1 MDIWQILEIEPTP
14 DQKAIKRAY
23 SKKLKVTRPDENA
36 EAFQSLYHAYKAA
49 LHQATYWD
57 EYQQEYQDDADE
69 SKLPEHQG
77 ESESQATAEISIVTE
92 QAIIDSPVEPTSE
105 TVGLNPPENSV
116 DETTAE
122 TQVNPLQLEGER
134 LLGLTELFLAT
145 SNGGQNNPKNWT
157 FIIESPFIL
166 EDHFNWRLGLELLR
180 VIHEHNLNHVAKVSS
195 LVGQEALTYLNSIFN
210 WMDNRYHVTRAL
222 GDDYN
227 TWLDMIRDNTESE
240 KNYRHK
246 IRGGKNLLLQQK
258 NTEQVAQP
266 TTRRTSLVF
275 SRFCAFLIDCFF
287 LVILIS
293 LLASGESVDNQAIS
307 NRAWGILSIFA
318 VFIYFCGFEASIL
331 QGTPG
336 KKIMKLAVTTNQ
348 GEAPVFLHAV
358 LRTFCFFIFSIFF
371 FTLPAGISAILR
383 SFDIDFHVL
392 SIAMQ
397 AFGIY
402 LATRPINFYDKISK
416 TQVIQI

>member
-1 MDIWQILEIEPTP
+1 MDIWQTLEIEPTP

-36 EAFQSLYHAYKAA
+36 EAFQSLHYAYKAA

-57 EYQQEYQDDADE
+57 EYQQEYKDDTDE
-69 SKLPEHQG
+69 SKQPEHQD
-77 ESESQATAEISIVTE
+77 ESESQRTAEISIITE
-92 QAIIDSPVEPTSE
+92 QPIIDSPVEPTLE
-105 TVGLNPPENSV
+105 TADLNPPDNSV
-116 DETTAE
+116 DETTTE

-227 TWLDMIRDNTESE
+227 TWLDMIRDNNESE
-240 KNYRHK
+240 KNYRDK

-258 NTEQVAQP
+258 NTEQATQP
-266 TTRRTSLVF
+266 TARRSSLAF
-275 SRFCAFLIDCFF
+275 SRFCAFFLDCIFLLMLIG
-287 LVILIS
+287 
-293 LLASGESVDNQAIS
+293 LLANGENTDGKTISTQAL
-307 NRAWGILSIFA
+307 AILSMFA
-318 VFIYFCGFEASIL
+318 VFIYFGGFEASIL

-336 KKIMKLAVTTNQ
+336 KKIMKLAVITDQ
-348 GEAPVFLHAV
+348 GNPLEVLHASF
-358 LRTFCFFIFSIFF
+358 RTLCFFAFYIFF
-371 FTLPAGISAILR
+371 FTVPAGISALLR
-383 SFDIDFHVL
+383 SFDIDFYVL
-392 SIAMQ
+392 SIAIQ
-397 AFGIY
+397 AYGIY
-402 LATRPINFYDKISK
+402 LAARPINFYDKISK
-416 TQVIQI
+416 TRVIQI